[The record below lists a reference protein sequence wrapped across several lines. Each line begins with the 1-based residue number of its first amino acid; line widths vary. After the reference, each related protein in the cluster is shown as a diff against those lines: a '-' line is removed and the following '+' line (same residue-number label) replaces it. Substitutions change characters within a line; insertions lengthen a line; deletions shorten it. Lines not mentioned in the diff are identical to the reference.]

1 MISGRVITRINFRKF
16 ENVTVS
22 RRSRDV
28 CTRLQFPYL
37 PAICAHVRAVDMQ
50 MAMLQLLPVYH
61 NPKYVPSLRGIDVH
75 VDDSR
80 GNRSENLKNNSN
92 DGHED
97 ESSCGVLTVRD
108 SSFPWEGFT
117 VLSTVRRT
125 QQQILWFY
133 VCV

>member
-1 MISGRVITRINFRKF
+1 MSTEKTFKIMISGRVITRINFRNF

-37 PAICAHVRAVDMQ
+37 ATICAHVRAVDMQ

-61 NPKYVPSLRGIDVH
+61 NSKYVPSLSGIDVH

-80 GNRSENLKNNSN
+80 GNRSENLKK
-92 DGHED
+92 
-97 ESSCGVLTVRD
+97 
-108 SSFPWEGFT
+108 
-117 VLSTVRRT
+117 
-125 QQQILWFY
+125 
-133 VCV
+133 